1 MYILQDLLSFI
12 PEATLIVMCF
22 SVLFIR
28 LAAADVKQHEYV
40 FIASQVSLLI
50 TFIALLW
57 CQSLATPGFS
67 FHELWVADKLAYNIK
82 EVLTVFAMVIFAYGY
97 GYLEDSGSA
106 KGDYYILAILSL
118 FGMFVMVSAANMLTA
133 FLGLEVMS
141 LPMYAMV
148 ALWRAE
154 HNCVEAALKY
164 FITGAIATCLLLY
177 GFSLLYGVT
186 ASLSFVGIKEYL
198 AVKEHVTGFMLTFSL
213 AFIVAG
219 FAFKL
224 GAVPF
229 HMWMP
234 DIYEGSPTP
243 VTMFVASLPKIATV
257 ILMLRLFDYAL
268 PELSTIWGGLLTI
281 VAILSIVIGNIIA
294 VAQKNLK
301 RLLAYSSIAHMG
313 YLMLGFVAFNINGSA
328 AALFYVLMYALAT
341 IAIFG
346 IMLSVKSKNNY
357 LNNISDLA
365 NLHAFH
371 PLQALIVL
379 ITLFSM
385 AGVPPIVGF
394 IAKMWIFSSLI
405 VAHKTMLA
413 IIAVLFTLIG
423 AFYYI
428 KVIKVMYFNDK
439 EEPAQHSLVMT
450 SSKNVILII
459 NGALILLLGLFPT
472 KLLLVCS
479 ELLKDLV

>member
-28 LAAADVKQHEYV
+28 LWAETNQHKYV
-40 FIASQVSLLI
+40 FIASQSALAM
-50 TFIALLW
+50 TFIVLLG
-57 CQSLATPGFS
+57 CQVFATNDFA
-67 FHELWVADKLAYNIK
+67 FHDLWIADKLAYNIK
-82 EVLTVFAMVIFAYGY
+82 EVLTLFTIVIFAYGY
-97 GYLEDSGSA
+97 AYIEDSGSA

-141 LPMYAMV
+141 LPMYAMI
-148 ALWRAE
+148 ALWRNE
-154 HNCVEAALKY
+154 YNCVEAALKY

-186 ASLSFVGIKEYL
+186 ASLSFVGIKEYF
-198 AVKEHVTGFMLTFSL
+198 VIKEHLMGFMLQFSL
-213 AFIVAG
+213 VFIVAG
-219 FAFKL
+219 FSFKL

-234 DIYEGSPTP
+234 DIYEGAPTP
-243 VTMFVASLPKIATV
+243 VTMFVASVPKIATV

-268 PELSTIWGGLLTI
+268 PALAPVWSGLITI
-281 VAILSIVIGNIIA
+281 VAILSIIVGNIIA

-313 YLMLGFVAFNINGSA
+313 YLLLGLVALNSNGMA

-346 IMLSVKSKNNY
+346 VVLSVKAKNSYIND
-357 LNNISDLA
+357 IADLA
-365 NLHAFH
+365 NLHISYPFLACI
-371 PLQALIVL
+371 AL

-385 AGVPPIVGF
+385 AGVPPIAGF
-394 IAKMWIFSSLI
+394 IAKMWVFSSLI
-405 VAHKTMLA
+405 MAQKTVLA

-439 EEPAQHSLVMT
+439 ETPVKHILVMT
-450 SSKNVILII
+450 NSKKVILIV
-459 NGALILLLGLFPT
+459 NGTLILLLGLFPT
-472 KLLLVCS
+472 KLLLICS
-479 ELLKDLV
+479 ELLKNLV

>member
-234 DIYEGSPTP
+234 DIYEGSP
-243 VTMFVASLPKIATV
+243 
-257 ILMLRLFDYAL
+257 
-268 PELSTIWGGLLTI
+268 
-281 VAILSIVIGNIIA
+281 
-294 VAQKNLK
+294 
-301 RLLAYSSIAHMG
+301 
-313 YLMLGFVAFNINGSA
+313 
-328 AALFYVLMYALAT
+328 
-341 IAIFG
+341 
-346 IMLSVKSKNNY
+346 
-357 LNNISDLA
+357 
-365 NLHAFH
+365 
-371 PLQALIVL
+371 
-379 ITLFSM
+379 
-385 AGVPPIVGF
+385 
-394 IAKMWIFSSLI
+394 
-405 VAHKTMLA
+405 
-413 IIAVLFTLIG
+413 
-423 AFYYI
+423 
-428 KVIKVMYFNDK
+428 
-439 EEPAQHSLVMT
+439 
-450 SSKNVILII
+450 
-459 NGALILLLGLFPT
+459 
-472 KLLLVCS
+472 
-479 ELLKDLV
+479 